1 MSDDIESESES
12 VGGQGGDVSVKA
24 DSRTWKLAGVQFIAR
39 DTKKVIYELQDM
51 VANLVSDGA
60 NCRMYISFSSKPL
73 GYRIKPPAKDAVI
86 ALSLLQRT
94 PSGHARIGDDLVM
107 GTVYLDCIAR
117 QHSFNQPV
125 DALIFQLID
134 KVDFVRT
141 TAAFNPC

>member
-1 MSDDIESESES
+1 MSDGFVSDS
-12 VGGQGGDVSVKA
+12 VGGEGEDTLEKA
-24 DSRTWKLAGVQFIAR
+24 GSKAWRLSGVQFIAR

-51 VANLVSDGA
+51 VVNLLSDDTT
-60 NCRMYISFSSKPL
+60 CRMYISFSSKPL
-73 GYRIKPPAKDAVI
+73 GYRIKPPAKAAVI

-94 PSGHARIGDDLVM
+94 SSGYSRIGDDLVL

-125 DALIFQLID
+125 DPLIFQLVD

-141 TAAFNPC
+141 VVAFNPC